1 MASTDLFKQISTTVS
16 EAGKRGLEKSKELRD
31 TAKIS
36 MEIRDRENSIQKA
49 YRELGKAYYQD
60 HRNDE
65 EPAYDQIAYIKA
77 AFEEIGELKAN
88 KDEVRGIRRCSACG
102 EIVPDGA
109 AFCPKCG
116 KRYEGPDV
124 TAEAEP
130 EETCE
135 EAEDVFKED
144 EKCDEEPDYGD
155 DMVEEVIEE
164 EES

>member
-1 MASTDLFKQISTTVS
+1 MANTDLFKQISTTVS
-16 EAGKRGLEKSKELRD
+16 EAGKSGLEKAKELRD
-31 TAKIS
+31 TARIS

-60 HRNDE
+60 HRNDV
-65 EPAYDQIAYIKA
+65 EPAYDQVVYIKA

-102 EIVPDGA
+102 EIIPDGA

-116 KRYEGPDV
+116 KKYDGPELTEETD
-124 TAEAEP
+124 AEKACEEP
-130 EETCE
+130 GDTCE
-135 EAEDVFKED
+135 EPVE
-144 EKCDEEPDYGD
+144 CGEETDYGD